1 MGPVFKVALDYH
13 PLRNN
18 PLDKLDKWGGLEM
31 KANKW
36 VAVLAAGS
44 MLAIAAPLSAQ
55 FGGFKSLKKAMDT
68 VAKELEQPKPAPQPQ
83 PTARPTPPQSR
94 PATSQGGYA
103 SPAPQPRQR
112 TEQVQTPIQYQP
124 SAVQQ
129 ARVAPK
135 REVVATEVWR
145 CLQEPDAT
153 PIKLEFNYVR
163 DEAGQRLGS
172 FTQTYTYEYEGKETE
187 TPTISKGIF
196 RSAGAS
202 YRLKY
207 DDPEL
212 GQIELV
218 ASQKDSENGTILSTS
233 RYTEDY
239 PSMRDVETIT
249 QKFTDAQIK
258 MFEATADDNP
268 DGGIPLQCKLIK
280 PIFSKYSFDDFYVD
294 RPTAFFEGF
303 REDPKQPQ
311 FAGRD
316 INFRNI
322 RTMLSE
328 AVTNHWYT
336 PKFGKYF
343 IVVSGGKHM
352 AQYAY
357 LIDMRSGKVH
367 ELFMETIEG
376 GGVLDYKITENS
388 NMVLSITADPEKNYC
403 NLNYSKWNGSA
414 LELIQTERLGAFQTC
429 LNEYGTFPQP
439 NYLQAIE
446 DQYLQR
452 NVPGETQANASK
464 APLNAQIVSAE
475 VWNCFS
481 DESPKPIRFE
491 LNYASTQKKNERGSF
506 REVSPFDNEGIETR
520 TPNVSSGSFRYEQ
533 TQNGD
538 VLKLEYAD
546 QSKEYRSFTS
556 SVLDDGA
563 RFGEMDNLQCELVK

>member
-1 MGPVFKVALDYH
+1 
-13 PLRNN
+13 
-18 PLDKLDKWGGLEM
+18 
-31 KANKW
+31 
-36 VAVLAAGS
+36 
-44 MLAIAAPLSAQ
+44 
-55 FGGFKSLKKAMDT
+55 
-68 VAKELEQPKPAPQPQ
+68 
-83 PTARPTPPQSR
+83 
-94 PATSQGGYA
+94 
-103 SPAPQPRQR
+103 
-112 TEQVQTPIQYQP
+112 
-124 SAVQQ
+124 
-129 ARVAPK
+129 
-135 REVVATEVWR
+135 
-145 CLQEPDAT
+145 
-153 PIKLEFNYVR
+153 
-163 DEAGQRLGS
+163 
-172 FTQTYTYEYEGKETE
+172 
-187 TPTISKGIF
+187 
-196 RSAGAS
+196 
-202 YRLKY
+202 
-207 DDPEL
+207 
-212 GQIELV
+212 
-218 ASQKDSENGTILSTS
+218 
-233 RYTEDY
+233 
-239 PSMRDVETIT
+239 
-249 QKFTDAQIK
+249 
-258 MFEATADDNP
+258 
-268 DGGIPLQCKLIK
+268 LIK

-506 REVSPFDNEGIETR
+506 REVSPFDSEGIETR

-546 QSKEYRSFTS
+546 QSEEYRSFTS
-556 SVLDDGA
+556 SVLDDGT